1 MKILKYKATRDYIY
15 KKISNEKFQIDELE
29 YSDDKSEYKGI
40 DSIVNILAFML
51 KEENESC
58 KHF

>member
-1 MKILKYKATRDYIY
+1 MKILKYKVTRDYIC

-29 YSDDKSEYKGI
+29 YSDDKSECKGV
-40 DSIVNILAFML
+40 DSILNILALML